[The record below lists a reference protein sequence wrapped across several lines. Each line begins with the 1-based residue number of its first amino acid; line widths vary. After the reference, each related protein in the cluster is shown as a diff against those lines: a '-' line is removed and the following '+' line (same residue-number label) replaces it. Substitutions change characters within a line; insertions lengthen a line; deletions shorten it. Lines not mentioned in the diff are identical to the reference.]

1 MIGENTMQKQN
12 ILLEKVTFV
21 RPGGNDTAI
30 VWDDI
35 TRENQGDISKD
46 IQRQYESIEQVIFV
60 ERQNDGSIRGHMAG
74 GEFCGNATRSL
85 GYLLLNGQ
93 DGEINIVVSGSN
105 KTQTIT
111 VKNQFA
117 KTSIPILNDLNC
129 VQIDKDGYQVMMDG
143 IAFLIVEK
151 SICGSGMQKQAALDI
166 LNRKG
171 LAMRYPASGLIL
183 LDRKADNLYT
193 IDPYVYV
200 RDTETLYYETGC
212 GSGSTSV
219 GLMLSKQ
226 SGDSLDNIEIQQ
238 PSGMSLY
245 VSVERNKREFLCA
258 SVNGPIEILSEQS
271 ITVSLP
277 SVTQPKVA

>member
-1 MIGENTMQKQN
+1 MSIQSQN

-30 VWDDI
+30 VWDSVA
-35 TRENQGDISKD
+35 REEQCDISKD
-46 IQRQYESIEQVIFV
+46 IQRQYDSIEQVMFI
-60 ERQNDGSIRGHMAG
+60 ERDGNQMRGQMAG

-85 GYLLLNGQ
+85 GYLILNGQ
-93 DGEINIVVSGSN
+93 DGEIKLSVSGSN
-105 KTQTIT
+105 KPQTVT

-117 KTSIPILNDLNC
+117 KTSIPILKDLDC
-129 VQIDKDGYQVMMDG
+129 VQIDKDGYQVMMHG
-143 IAFLIVEK
+143 IAFLIVDK
-151 SICGSGMQKQAALDI
+151 SSFGSGMQKQTALDI

-171 LAMRYPASGLIL
+171 LAIRYPASGLII
-183 LDRKADNLYT
+183 LDKKSDGLCA

-200 RDTETLYYETGC
+200 RDTGTLYYETGC
-212 GSGSTSV
+212 GSGSTAV

-226 SGDSLDNIEIQQ
+226 SGQSLDNVEIQQ

-245 VSVERNKREFLCA
+245 VSVVRNEDEFLSA
-258 SVNGPIEILSEQS
+258 SVNGPIEVLSEQS

-277 SVTQPKVA
+277 SLKQPKVA